1 MNFEIELK
9 NTIKEKYGSV
19 RAFAQAINTPY
30 STIDNIFK
38 RGILGVSVQVV
49 LKICSELNIDIE
61 KIPEDRLVMK
71 ESHSCKQLNDIEEKL
86 VTAYREH
93 PDMQPAVNKMLDIE
107 ESRFNTLENDIA
119 GELKQDAEKN
129 TINTK

>member
-61 KIPEDRLVMK
+61 KIPEDRLVIK
-71 ESHSCKQLNDIEEKL
+71 ESHSCKQLNDIEAKL
-86 VTAYREH
+86 VTAYHEH

-119 GELKQDAEKN
+119 DELKQDIEKN